1 MQNFLQEFWYDS
13 REVKKHCHRIILRQR
28 LNKSILVKWT
38 LTQAIILRINLHM
51 KKVTKTSKLF
61 NQAAQSQF
69 FDYCSHFKV
78 IFVIEEKISST
89 HAMTVIVK

>member
-1 MQNFLQEFWYDS
+1 
-13 REVKKHCHRIILRQR
+13 
-28 LNKSILVKWT
+28 
-38 LTQAIILRINLHM
+38 M

-61 NQAAQSQF
+61 NQAAQAQF